1 MATSYT
7 KTNWQ
12 DAPSTA
18 TPITAAQLN
27 RMEKGIE
34 DCSGQGNAN
43 ELAIAANAE
52 AIQILESGIQLG
64 SISITQLL
72 LMAHPIGSIY
82 SSTAATSPADLFGGT
97 WERIKGAFIWGI
109 DDGETAGV
117 TGGEKTH
124 TLTEAELPVI
134 DGRIATAVVAAHG
147 TMGVTG
153 HAYGTNFGLVTETI
167 GGATGAAGTQYG
179 YGYKFGSGQAH
190 NNMPPNYGAYVWRR
204 TA

>member
-52 AIQILESGIQLG
+52 AIQTLESGIQLG

-124 TLTEAELPVI
+124 TLTTAEMPSHSHYQKRYWGSSGSENQAYTAGAEFTNPNVYGSQI
-134 DGRIATAVVAAHG
+134 DTTHS
-147 TMGVTG
+147 TG
-153 HAYGTNFGLVTETI
+153 
-167 GGATGAAGTQYG
+167 GGEP
-179 YGYKFGSGQAH
+179 H
-190 NNMPPNYGAYVWRR
+190 NNMPPYYGAYVWRR

>member
-52 AIQILESGIQLG
+52 AIRTLESGIQLG

-97 WERIKGAFIWGI
+97 WERIKGVFIWGI
-109 DDGETAGV
+109 DDDETAGV
-117 TGGEKTH
+117 TGGEKEH
-124 TLTEAELPVI
+124 TLTVNEMPSHSHYQKRYWGSSGSANQAYTWGTEFTDAHEYGSQI
-134 DGRIATAVVAAHG
+134 DTTHP
-147 TMGVTG
+147 TG
-153 HAYGTNFGLVTETI
+153 GD
-167 GGATGAAGTQYG
+167 QP
-179 YGYKFGSGQAH
+179 H
-190 NNMPPNYGAYVWRR
+190 NNMPPYYGAYVWRR

>member
-52 AIQILESGIQLG
+52 AIRTLESGIQLG

-82 SSTAATSPADLFGGT
+82 SSTVATSPADLFGGT

-109 DDGETAGV
+109 EDGEQSGI

-124 TLTEAELPVI
+124 TLTVDEMPENI
-134 DGRIATAVVAAHG
+134 G
-147 TMGVTG
+147 TFRTLSWNSDN
-153 HAYGTNFGLVTETI
+153 A
-167 GGATGAAGTQYG
+167 ATGAFSMTEQLADRADTTGNSYGTAQY
-179 YGYKFGSGQAH
+179 KLSGGGQPH
-190 NNMPPNYGAYVWRR
+190 NNMPPYYGAYVWRR

>member
-43 ELAIAANAE
+43 ELAIAANSE
-52 AIQILESGIQLG
+52 AIQTLESGIQLG

-82 SSTAATSPADLFGGT
+82 SSTVATSPADLFGGT
-97 WERIKGAFIWGI
+97 WERIKDTFLLAAGTTY
-109 DDGETAGV
+109 TAGT
-117 TGGEKTH
+117 TGGEATH
-124 TLTEAELPVI
+124 TLTVGEMPSHYHNSQGWARLSGGS
-134 DGRIATAVVAAHG
+134 DGNQALLADG
-147 TMGVTG
+147 TDTNLHTLSTG
-153 HAYGTNFGLVTETI
+153 
-167 GGATGAAGTQYG
+167 GGQP
-179 YGYKFGSGQAH
+179 H
-190 NNMPPNYGAYVWRR
+190 NNMPPYLAVYVWKR
-204 TA
+204 TD

>member
-12 DAPSTA
+12 DVPSTA

-34 DCSGQGNAN
+34 DCNGQGNAN

-52 AIQILESGIQLG
+52 AIQTLKSGIQLG

-82 SSTAATSPADLFGGT
+82 SSTATTSPADLFGGT

-109 DDGETAGV
+109 DDGETAGT
-117 TGGEKTH
+117 TGGEKAH
-124 TLTEAELPVI
+124 TLTVNEIPAHAHTENGAVMVWNTKIGNVGAVPA
-134 DGRIATAVVAAHG
+134 RKEMASATLVSPALN
-147 TMGVTG
+147 TG
-153 HAYGTNFGLVTETI
+153 ST
-167 GGATGAAGTQYG
+167 GG
-179 YGYKFGSGQAH
+179 GQSH
-190 NNMPPNYGAYVWRR
+190 NNMPPYYGAYVWRR

>member
-52 AIQILESGIQLG
+52 AIRTLESGIQLG

-82 SSTAATSPADLFGGT
+82 LSTVATSPADLFGGT
-97 WERIKGAFIWGI
+97 WERIKDTFLLAAGSTYAA
-109 DDGETAGV
+109 GE
-117 TGGEKTH
+117 TGGEATH
-124 TLTEAELPVI
+124 TLTVNEMPSHSHYQKRYWGSSGSANQAYTAGAEFTSPNIYRSQI
-134 DGRIATAVVAAHG
+134 DTTHS
-147 TMGVTG
+147 TG
-153 HAYGTNFGLVTETI
+153 GD
-167 GGATGAAGTQYG
+167 QP
-179 YGYKFGSGQAH
+179 H
-190 NNMPPNYGAYVWRR
+190 NNMPPYLAVYVWKR

>member
-52 AIQILESGIQLG
+52 AIRTLESGIQLG

-82 SSTAATSPADLFGGT
+82 SSTVATSPADLFGGT
-97 WERIKGAFIWGI
+97 WERIKGRFIWGI
-109 DDGETAGV
+109 DDSENAGD
-117 TGGEKTH
+117 TGGEATHKLTVDEMPSHKHRYLLTYSNEGTISRYLPDGSSLKTGNFQNEDYM
-124 TLTEAELPVI
+124 EAK
-134 DGRIATAVVAAHG
+134 
-147 TMGVTG
+147 
-153 HAYGTNFGLVTETI
+153 
-167 GGATGAAGTQYG
+167 GGNQP
-179 YGYKFGSGQAH
+179 H
-190 NNMPPNYGAYVWRR
+190 NNMPPYYGAYIWRR